1 MLYSHYG
8 QTSPTCNVVR
18 LQSREVNE
26 DDEEDDEGFRDAE
39 EIMETAMSLKERR
52 HEYRR
57 LLGATSGI
65 SFIVT
70 HSGCHQNSHN
80 IGKEQYQEEESLT
93 LHVG

>member
-8 QTSPTCNVVR
+8 QTSPTCNVVP

-26 DDEEDDEGFRDAE
+26 DDEEEDEGFRDAE

-65 SFIVT
+65 SFTVT
-70 HSGCHQNSHN
+70 HYGCYQNCHN
-80 IGKEQYQEEESLT
+80 IWKEQYLEEESLT